1 MCSCVCACVRVCVC
15 ACVRVRVCVC
25 GCVRVRVRVRVCV
38 CACACVCG
46 VFVGVCVAVCLC
58 GWLLVIGCCSLLLV
72 EQLVN
77 TSGALSEGRE
87 TRRSNIA
94 CSKCCSDIPMFG
106 GECEE
111 YEDGQYKVR
120 IFLNSQCSLFAKF
133 LTYLENLH
141 RDSKTLLNKA
151 RCKIGLFCGFC
162 NLLCVLSTSFAFAEI

>member
-1 MCSCVCACVRVCVC
+1 MCLLVCVC
-15 ACVRVRVCVC
+15 CCVSVWLVGCC
-25 GCVRVRVRVRVCV
+25 GLV
-38 CACACVCG
+38 
-46 VFVGVCVAVCLC
+46 
-58 GWLLVIGCCSLLLV
+58 VIGCGSLLLV

-133 LTYLENLH
+133 LTYLENLQ
-141 RDSKTLLNKA
+141 RDSKTGLNQA
-151 RCKIGLFCGFC
+151 RCKIGFFVVSVNCCVCVEHQFCGRG
-162 NLLCVLSTSFAFAEI
+162 NLNK